1 MVPGENALP
10 GLQMATFL
18 LHPHMAFPLWH
29 LEREKESEK
38 KKGREGGRE
47 REEGRKKRKRKE
59 KKRIFLI

>member
-1 MVPGENALP
+1 MVSGENAPP

-18 LHPHMAFPLWH
+18 LHPCMAFPLRH

-47 REEGRKKRKRKE
+47 REEGREEGKTGR
-59 KKRIFLI
+59 